1 MNLAEEIN
9 KLTLEV
15 RGVRMRLEAAFP
27 PDQPPASEVVEAVK
41 VLKDASAGAWDRPE
55 GEAELASRASESMP
69 ACPKCG
75 TNANAVARCCGH
87 WYAPPPSDGDAGAT
101 DTPVNPMQPPPSH
114 NVGCAALR
122 MPPKQCTCKPRE
134 AVATTCTDPERHGHA
149 TAKVD
154 CSPDQLAAVRELCEA
169 AHEMHKGYSR
179 MNHNEQSSRRHNIY
193 NAAVAVE
200 RILPTLRL
208 LPPGHVAVP
217 REVAIDGR
225 DACAKARDAATHSGV
240 AVEWDRSVSAFNN
253 ALSKETP

>member
-1 MNLAEEIN
+1 MYLI
-9 KLTLEV
+9 LCD
-15 RGVRMRLEAAFP
+15 G
-27 PDQPPASEVVEAVK
+27 SVVEAVK

-154 CSPDQLAAVRELCEA
+154 CSPDQLAAVRELVGA
-169 AHEMHKGYSR
+169 SR
-179 MNHNEQSSRRHNIY
+179 TFMVTQTPDNGERLS
-193 NAAVAVE
+193 NAADWVQ

-208 LPPGHVAVP
+208 LAPGHVAVP
-217 REVAIDGR
+217 TWAARNAEHFCRANGR
-225 DACAKARDAATHSGV
+225 INTAD
-240 AVEWDRSVSAFNN
+240 
-253 ALSKETP
+253 ALSTALKEQP